1 MGPRGPTSHPFGR
14 EAVGNRLRSVIF
26 SDRAEAG
33 RKLGEALGP
42 RPGALILGIPRGG
55 VVIAREAA
63 EITGGEL
70 DVIVPR
76 KLGAPMNPEL
86 GIGAVAADGTTV
98 LDERLVR
105 ALGVSEQYIAK
116 EVARQ
121 VEEIHR
127 RLEMYR
133 RGRPPLELAGREC
146 VVVDD
151 GVATGGT
158 AEVALRSSKAQGATK
173 VTLGVPVAPLE
184 SLGRLRG
191 ACDEVVCL
199 ETPSPFA
206 AVGQWYESFP
216 QVSDG
221 EVLEALG
228 VS

>member
-1 MGPRGPTSHPFGR
+1 M
-14 EAVGNRLRSVIF
+14 IF
-26 SDRAEAG
+26 SDREEAG
-33 RKLGEALGP
+33 RKLGETLGP

-63 EITGGEL
+63 AIAGGEL

-98 LDERLVR
+98 LDQRLVN
-105 ALGVSEQYIAK
+105 ALGVSELYIAK

-121 VEEIHR
+121 IEEIQR
-127 RLEMYR
+127 RVDLYR
-133 RGRPPLELAGREC
+133 EGRPPLDLAGREC

-158 AEVALRSSKAQGATK
+158 AEVALRSCRAQGAAT
-173 VTLGVPVAPLE
+173 VVLAVPVAPEE
-184 SLGRLRG
+184 SLDRLRA

-206 AVGQWYESFP
+206 AVGQWYASFP
-216 QVSDG
+216 QVSDA

-228 VS
+228 VV

>member
-1 MGPRGPTSHPFGR
+1 M
-14 EAVGNRLRSVIF
+14 IF

-42 RPGALILGIPRGG
+42 RPDALILGIPRGG
-55 VVIAREAA
+55 VVIAREVAA
-63 EITGGEL
+63 ITGGEL

-76 KLGAPMNPEL
+76 KLGAPTNPEL
-86 GIGAVAADGTTV
+86 GIGAVAADGTTA

-133 RGRPPLELAGREC
+133 RGRPPLQVAGRAC
-146 VVVDD
+146 IVVDD

-158 AEVALRSSKAQGATK
+158 AEVALRSCKAQGAEK
-173 VTLGVPVAPLE
+173 VTLAVPVAPEE
-184 SLGRLRG
+184 SLCRLRA

-206 AVGQWYESFP
+206 AVGQWYATFP
-216 QVSDG
+216 QVSDD
-221 EVLEALG
+221 EVLEALSG
-228 VS
+228 DG

>member
-1 MGPRGPTSHPFGR
+1 M
-14 EAVGNRLRSVIF
+14 IF

-33 RKLGEALGP
+33 KKLGEALGP
-42 RPGALILGIPRGG
+42 RPDALILGIPRGG
-55 VVIAREAA
+55 VVIAREVAA
-63 EITGGEL
+63 ITGGEL

-105 ALGVSEQYIAK
+105 ALGVSERYIAK

-121 VEEIHR
+121 VEEIQR
-127 RLEMYR
+127 RIDMYR
-133 RGRPPLELAGREC
+133 RGRRPLEIGEREC

-158 AEVALRSSKAQGATK
+158 AEVALRSCKAQGASK
-173 VTLGVPVAPLE
+173 VTLGVPVAPTE
-184 SLGRLRG
+184 SLDRLRA

-206 AVGQWYESFP
+206 AVGQWYTSFP
-216 QVSDG
+216 QVSDE

-228 VS
+228 VT